1 MRPTDDTGKV
11 KIGLIVFVVLL
22 AAVAGRFIYR
32 YADKATRLNNEAIE
46 LMNRGKYDSAL
57 DKLREAL
64 EANPDH
70 LHANYH
76 RGICLAEKHDWD
88 EAIAAF
94 DRVITLDPKE
104 ANAHF
109 NKGRILFHLERWE
122 PALAS
127 FEKAAGWT
135 SRLEAPNRDT
145 VQRYIGEC
153 HYEMHLDKLA
163 NTPEEAGNPRAALTA
178 LKTYLNERPG
188 APDKTA
194 IQQKI
199 DILENPDNYKDVI
212 AKRKKTERKQ
222 DPALRGLR
230 VQ

>member
-1 MRPTDDTGKV
+1 M
-11 KIGLIVFVVLL
+11 LL

-46 LMNRGKYDSAL
+46 LMNHGKYDSAL

-88 EAIAAF
+88 EATAAF

-109 NKGRILFHLERWE
+109 NKGRILFHLDRYEQ
-122 PALAS
+122 ALAS
-127 FEKAAGWT
+127 FERAAEWK
-135 SRLEAPNRDT
+135 SRLEKPNRNT

-163 NTPEEAGNPRAALTA
+163 NTPEEAGDPRAALTA
-178 LKTYLNERPG
+178 FKTYLDERPG
-188 APDKTA
+188 APEKIA

-199 DILENPDNYKDVI
+199 DILENPDDHTDVI
-212 AKRKKTERKQ
+212 AKRKKTQ
-222 DPALRGLR
+222 SDPDPALRGLR